1 MRLAMT
7 RGRMTSKPS
16 TLRTMNGRRVLVAED
31 NDSARL
37 IMTDLLRLFGYEVD
51 AVPHGLAAVE
61 AARAG
66 YYDVILMDCHMPVL
80 DGLDA
85 TRAIRAGEGG
95 RRPIIIAVTGE
106 NNRDACLAAGM
117 DDFLAKPVRPPTLR
131 ATLSRWLERDRN
143 RTGSS
148 PPTTGTARSAG

>member
-1 MRLAMT
+1 MIVSSPSGAGKTTLTRRLLT
-7 RGRMTSKPS
+7 
-16 TLRTMNGRRVLVAED
+16 E
-31 NDSARL
+31 
-37 IMTDLLRLFGYEVD
+37 F
-51 AVPHGLAAVE
+51 AALEFSVS
-61 AARAG
+61 
-66 YYDVILMDCHMPVL
+66 YT
-80 DGLDA
+80 